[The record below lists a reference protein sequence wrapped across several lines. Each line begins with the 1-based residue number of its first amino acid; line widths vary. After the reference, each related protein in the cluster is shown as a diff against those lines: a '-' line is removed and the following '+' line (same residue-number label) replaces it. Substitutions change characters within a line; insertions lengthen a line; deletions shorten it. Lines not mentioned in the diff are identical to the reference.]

1 MLGNIFLTAFNAVMP
16 IVLLIL
22 FGYFL
27 KQKGF
32 LNENFTKIGSKLV
45 FKIFLPAMLFIN
57 VYEIDGMDSIA
68 WDLMIYCLGMVFL
81 LFVLGLVLALLTTK
95 DPRRRGPIWQCTL
108 RSNFAIIGMPLAAA
122 LGGDAA
128 IAVAAMVVAVAVPAF
143 NVLSVIA
150 LSVFVPQSGGSKI
163 SFKGIVKDILKNS
176 LTQSVFIG
184 LACLVVR
191 ALQVKYF
198 GRVLFALSDQ
208 TEFLKPEYF

>member
-1 MLGNIFLTAFNAVMP
+1 METLLFAINAIMP
-16 IVLLIL
+16 IILLIL
-22 FGYFL
+22 LGYFL
-27 KQKGF
+27 KRRSFLDEQWFQKG
-32 LNENFTKIGSKLV
+32 NKM
-45 FKIFLPAMLFIN
+45 IFRVCLPAMLFIN